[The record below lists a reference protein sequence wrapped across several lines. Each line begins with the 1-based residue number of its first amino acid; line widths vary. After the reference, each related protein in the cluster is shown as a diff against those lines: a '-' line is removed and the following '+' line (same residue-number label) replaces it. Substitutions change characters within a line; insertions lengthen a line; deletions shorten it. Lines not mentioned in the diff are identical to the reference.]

1 MQPSLE
7 RASTGEPLLVWRH
20 SRPVTALS
28 SASVGGGLRTI
39 SWVVNIEVDDT
50 YSRVD
55 LADHV
60 GEVVADRSLTG
71 PGVGLLT
78 AARVA
83 QFGVAAD
90 DGVEVHATVGLSVP
104 TWAAAPPEPEPAAPG
119 TINIVVDMPVRCST
133 AALVNLVMTVTEAK
147 TQALFEAG
155 VPATGTAS
163 DAVVVT
169 CPTDGDEVGFGGPRS
184 HWGQRAARAAHAA
197 VAARVDA

>member
-1 MQPSLE
+1 MQPTLE
-7 RASTGEPLLVWRH
+7 EASTGEPVLVWRH
-20 SRPVTALS
+20 ATPVTALS

-39 SWVVNIEVDDT
+39 SWVVNVEVDDT
-50 YSRVD
+50 YARID
-55 LADHV
+55 LGDHV
-60 GEVVADRSLTG
+60 GQLAADRSLSG

-83 QFGVAAD
+83 RFGRAGD

-104 TWAAAPPEPEPAAPG
+104 TWAAAPPEPEPVTPG
-119 TINIVVDMPVRCST
+119 TINIVVDMPVPCSP

-169 CPTDGDEVGFGGPRS
+169 CPTDGDEVEFGGPRS
-184 HWGQRAARAAHAA
+184 RWGQRAARAAHAA
-197 VAARVDA
+197 VAARIDA